1 MLNYKL
7 YMIIFKHTLC
17 CIVIKFQRALYC
29 KIVESD
35 THVNE
40 VSLGFWQILRNPD
53 DTCIIHKI
61 AKMFYYCFILSFMLH
76 YSLIISHYSGII
88 LEY

>member
-7 YMIIFKHTLC
+7 CMIIFIHMLC
-17 CIVIKFQRALYC
+17 CIIIKFQRALYC

-40 VSLGFWQILRNPD
+40 EYLWFKQILRNPD

-61 AKMFYYCFILSFMLH
+61 AKMFYYCFILGFMLH
-76 YSLIISHYSGII
+76 YYYSGII